1 MSSDKPF
8 IIACIPV
15 KNEENSIAKVIVKT
29 MKYVDHVIICDD
41 GSKDL
46 TADIAEKLGSE
57 VVRHERNLG
66 YGAALGSL
74 FSMARKE
81 ADIMV
86 TIDGDDQ
93 HDPDDI
99 PRLVEPIISGEA
111 DIVIGSRFLN
121 SSKDSAPGYRQAGIK
136 IITKL
141 AESSLDNGIT
151 DAQSGLRAYNKKALR
166 LTKPGEM
173 GMGASTE
180 ILIKA
185 KDNGLNI
192 KEIPI
197 NITYGEETSTHNP
210 LYHGLD
216 VILSTVKHLSIRHP
230 LLFYGIPGL
239 FLLLVGLIFGIWT
252 LQLFA
257 ATRQVVTN
265 VALIAI
271 GSSIVG
277 TMLLTTGIMLWILVT
292 LLRAK

>member
-1 MSSDKPF
+1 MTQNKPF
-8 IIACIPV
+8 IVACIPV
-15 KNEENSIAKVIVKT
+15 KDEENSIAKVIVKT

-121 SSKDSAPGYRQAGIK
+121 SSKDSAPGYRQVGIK

-151 DAQSGLRAYNKKALR
+151 DA
-166 LTKPGEM
+166 
-173 GMGASTE
+173 
-180 ILIKA
+180 
-185 KDNGLNI
+185 
-192 KEIPI
+192 
-197 NITYGEETSTHNP
+197 
-210 LYHGLD
+210 
-216 VILSTVKHLSIRHP
+216 
-230 LLFYGIPGL
+230 
-239 FLLLVGLIFGIWT
+239 
-252 LQLFA
+252 
-257 ATRQVVTN
+257 
-265 VALIAI
+265 
-271 GSSIVG
+271 
-277 TMLLTTGIMLWILVT
+277 
-292 LLRAK
+292 